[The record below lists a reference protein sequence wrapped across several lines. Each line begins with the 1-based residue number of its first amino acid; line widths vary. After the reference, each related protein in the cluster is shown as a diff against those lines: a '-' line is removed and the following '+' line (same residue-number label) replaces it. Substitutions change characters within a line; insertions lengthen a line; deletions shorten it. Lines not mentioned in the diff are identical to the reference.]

1 MKKLL
6 LLLVIFLII
15 PFLSAAQEDSR
26 IYKTSITEGG
36 GHELYGTLY
45 QIKDSS
51 VLLANTFRRMDILIH
66 NFDLTTINHND
77 ISFITIREKK
87 DVSKGV
93 RIGMLTGAAAG
104 VIIGI
109 ISGTQASKKEYS
121 GYLGRMNFLPP
132 ELEIA
137 LSGVFVGAIGAGVGA
152 GAGAIISGISVGIK
166 IPIYGNFERFNE
178 NRDRL
183 KQYSYMH

>member
-6 LLLVIFLII
+6 LFLLFFLII
-15 PFLSAAQEDSR
+15 AFLSAAQEDSR

-51 VLLANTFRRMDILIH
+51 ILLANTFRRMDILLH

-87 DVSKGV
+87 DVSNGV
-93 RIGMLTGAAAG
+93 RIGMLAGAATG

-109 ISGTQASKKEYS
+109 ISGTQATKKEYS
-121 GYLGRMNFLPP
+121 GYLGRITFIPP

-137 LSGVFVGAIGAGVGA
+137 LSGVLVGAIGAGVGA
-152 GAGAIISGISVGIK
+152 GTGAIISSISVGIK
-166 IPIYGNFERFNE
+166 IPIYGSFDRFNE
-178 NRDRL
+178 NKDRL
-183 KQYSYMH
+183 KQFSYMH